1 MRFEKLLQHWLL
13 WCPWL
18 LSTQTQR
25 PSACA
30 STLNQV
36 RGSEET
42 AASVLLRSFRRH
54 GAREEP
60 LPSGIHTGGAVL
72 WGQGGQGGQELL
84 SQVGHRSSLQS
95 SYSPFWGVENF
106 TCERNQGEPRNE
118 DPRQRVPGAPAEEKE
133 APARWNRRA
142 AQLPQA
148 AFFTVAHRLL
158 C

>member
-1 MRFEKLLQHWLL
+1 MVSLAAEHPDPEAVSLCFYAEQ
-13 WCPWL
+13 
-18 LSTQTQR
+18 
-25 PSACA
+25 
-30 STLNQV
+30 
-36 RGSEET
+36 SEG
-42 AASVLLRSFRRH
+42 FRRNSGKCPVEELQEAR